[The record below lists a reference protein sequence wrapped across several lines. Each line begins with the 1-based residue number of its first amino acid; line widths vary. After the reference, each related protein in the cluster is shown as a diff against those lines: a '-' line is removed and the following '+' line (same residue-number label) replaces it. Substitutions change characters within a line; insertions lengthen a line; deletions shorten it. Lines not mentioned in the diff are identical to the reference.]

1 MLENILKLFSSKRGN
16 IIGFGIIG
24 MAFLLLVGSVATEPN
39 SPINGGGGSNGSG
52 GGGNGSGGGSSNGGG
67 GGGSSGSGGGG
78 SSGNTIS
85 SSNFNNEVI
94 FHINSTILGR
104 EVIRTTDFPN
114 MRVGASVEYE
124 EISLSRNVNIES
136 GPFNENDFTFRLP
149 RDVVQRDG
157 FQGLLIMP
165 YPRDGILTSNF
176 GVYVNGRLFSVEDS
190 ISRLPIKILANEFSS
205 FNNNTIRISTP
216 PVNWNQFLTT
226 HSQIF
231 NEISIIAIYQDERFL
246 TRQLDFV
253 TSVEEDSLNF
263 LRLKFSVVCPQGEDG
278 STPLEAYVNGF
289 KVMSQNPTCITRQ
302 AVGTILSAEV
312 PKSIINFDSRN
323 SIEIETFGNYQTSLQ
338 IEEVSFNTQNEFSFY
353 INRGR
358 DLEDVFIFGDFD
370 REFLD
375 IQINSHRFSIPRRE
389 TTSIRTR
396 LRSGRNELILHDVP
410 LEVRSLTIEQ
420 LNKVN

>member
-1 MLENILKLFSSKRGN
+1 MILENFLKLFSSKKGN

-24 MAFLLLVGSVATEPN
+24 MAFLLVIGSVATNPD
-39 SPINGGGGSNGSG
+39 SPITGGGTGNNGGST
-52 GGGNGSGGGSSNGGG
+52 GGGSSSG
-67 GGGSSGSGGGG
+67 GGGSSGG
-78 SSGNTIS
+78 GNTIS
-85 SSNFNNEVI
+85 SSNFDNEII

-136 GPFNENDFTFRLP
+136 SPFNTNDFTFRLP
-149 RDVVQRDG
+149 RDVIQKDG
-157 FQGLLIMP
+157 FQGILIMP
-165 YPRDGILTSNF
+165 YPRDGVLTTNF
-176 GVYVNGRLFSVEDS
+176 GVYVNERLFSVEDS
-190 ISRLPIKILANEFSS
+190 ISRLPIKILANEFNS
-205 FNNNTIRISTP
+205 FNNNSIRISTP
-216 PVNWNQFLTT
+216 RVNWNQFLTT
-226 HSQIF
+226 HSQTF
-231 NEISIIAIYQDERFL
+231 NEISIIAIYEDDRFS

-302 AVGTILSAEV
+302 ATGTILSAEV
-312 PKSIINFDSRN
+312 PKPIINFDSRN
-323 SIEIETFGNYQTSLQ
+323 SLQIQTFGNYQTSLQ

-353 INRGR
+353 INRAR

-389 TTSIRTR
+389 TTSIKTR

-420 LNKVN
+420 LNKVD

>member
-1 MLENILKLFSSKRGN
+1 MILTLLKIKFETKFKNSKKAN
-16 IIGFGIIG
+16 MIGLGIIG
-24 MAFLLLVGSVATEPN
+24 LAFLLLVGSVATEPN
-39 SPINGGGGSNGSG
+39 SPISGGGSGGSGSNTGGGSNGGNNNGVSG
-52 GGGNGSGGGSSNGGG
+52 G
-67 GGGSSGSGGGG
+67 
-78 SSGNTIS
+78 GNTIS
-85 SSNFNNEVI
+85 NSNFNNEVI

-124 EISLSRNVNIES
+124 EISLARNVNIES
-136 GPFNENDFTFRLP
+136 SSFNQNDYIFRIP
-149 RDVVQRDG
+149 RDVTQKQG
-157 FQGLLIMP
+157 FQGILIMP
-165 YPRDGILTSNF
+165 YPRDGVLTSNF
-176 GVYVNGRLFSVEDS
+176 GVYINGRLFSVEDS
-190 ISRLPIKILANEFSS
+190 TSRLPIKILANEFN
-205 FNNNTIRISTP
+205 FQNNNTIRISTP

-231 NEISIIAIYQDERFL
+231 NEISIIAIYQDERFS

-278 STPLEAYVNGF
+278 STPLEAYVNGL
-289 KVMSQNPTCITRQ
+289 KVMSQNPTCVTRD
-302 AVGTILSAEV
+302 ARGTVLSAEV
-312 PKSIINFDSRN
+312 PKSIINFNSRN

-353 INRGR
+353 INRAR

-375 IQINSHRFSIPRRE
+375 IQINSQRFSIPRRE